1 MFGQNPS
8 GKPDRADSPNL
19 QWLKNYE
26 WFSERVRAASFSD
39 VSKRNA
45 RFAAKEKRNGKCR
58 ALVFSPRNGTSEEE
72 SNRENEFEKKKT
84 ILVDIS
90 IFQRGKQFFLQ
101 KNRLF
106 LNIYLK
112 QNWHAMQFTVMTF
125 LRKYL
130 LWGSEDLCLY
140 NSWCFRFLRFPF
152 LGMKWRCQKWLEVV
166 MFYFEVNLHAT
177 ENCILLTI
185 TAEASSALKACSI
198 FLSRSSLTKGGL
210 KIKFSSSQNSRVK
223 GFQNIF
229 FFFVIK
235 TWVGA
240 NTISYLI
247 LWL

>member
-72 SNRENEFEKKKT
+72 SNRENEFEKNHPGRYF
-84 ILVDIS
+84 DIS
-90 IFQRGKQFFLQ
+90 ERETIFLAKNPLISQYLPEAKLTCHAIHCYDISQ
-101 KNRLF
+101 K
-106 LNIYLK
+106 I
-112 QNWHAMQFTVMTF
+112 FT
-125 LRKYL
+125 LRVRRSL
-130 LWGSEDLCLY
+130 PLY